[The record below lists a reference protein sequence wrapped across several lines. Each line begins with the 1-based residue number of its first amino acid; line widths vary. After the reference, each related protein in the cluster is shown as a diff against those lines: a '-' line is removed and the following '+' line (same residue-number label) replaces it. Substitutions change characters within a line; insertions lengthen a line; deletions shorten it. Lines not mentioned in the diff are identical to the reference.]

1 MFYCCW
7 QSHKN
12 LGPLDWTAHCL
23 YVLSLPFIKTWIPL
37 TYSNQLFVTSYTQ
50 LSTVSLCVC
59 LCELEYWIFSQIL
72 KPPFSPLNLDPL
84 CSRELEE
91 NANNK
96 ASLFP
101 KVRSWDGSLFIMLQ
115 FWFLVLTQ
123 HFRSTQVIPYE
134 LFKVK
139 VLIFIFVKLSISLVH
154 LFHNRWHPWE

>member
-72 KPPFSPLNLDPL
+72 KPPI
-84 CSRELEE
+84 
-91 NANNK
+91 
-96 ASLFP
+96 FP
-101 KVRSWDGSLFIMLQ
+101 FKSWPIMLKRTWGKRKQ
-115 FWFLVLTQ
+115 QSLTLSQGTFLRWVSFYHAT
-123 HFRSTQVIPYE
+123 I
-134 LFKVK
+134 
-139 VLIFIFVKLSISLVH
+139 LISCTYTTFQIYSSYPIWAF
-154 LFHNRWHPWE
+154 